1 MHELEPDPNHQPSP
15 DAHRTLGD
23 TLRWAFELDSSPAIA
38 GATWLTREI
47 VPNARDPFDAILD
60 AATTLKQLEE
70 LKTAYKMLRTTGTT
84 MPERNLAAR
93 LYAATIA
100 AALVR
105 HNTLITRQSDA
116 ALTRA
121 FDELYADE
129 TIPERI
135 RTLATLAA
143 DAPARRPSANGG
155 NSPRA

>member
-1 MHELEPDPNHQPSP
+1 MYELEPDPNRQPSS
-15 DAHRTLGD
+15 DAHNTLGD
-23 TLRWAFELDSSPAIA
+23 TLSWAFELDNSPAIA

-60 AATTLKQLEE
+60 AATTAKQLEE
-70 LKTAYKMLRTTGTT
+70 LKTAYKMLRTTGAT

-135 RTLATLAA
+135 RMLATLAA
-143 DAPARRPSANGG
+143 DAPARRSN
-155 NSPRA
+155 PRA